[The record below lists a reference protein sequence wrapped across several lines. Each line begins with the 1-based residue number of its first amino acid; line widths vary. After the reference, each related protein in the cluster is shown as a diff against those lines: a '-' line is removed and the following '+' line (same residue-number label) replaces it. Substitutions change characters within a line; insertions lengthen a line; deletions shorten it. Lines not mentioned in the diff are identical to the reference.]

1 MTLNRLTCI
10 ITRTYNL
17 DLGSNLLL
25 MLKFHIC
32 CKKKITIYP
41 IIIMIVIFISW
52 YYIFSIFSTVKA
64 ETIGLADTYNLPKT
78 STSKLISIQSKE
90 VNFTQEDSNNS
101 YSPLI
106 LYNTNIIDGNS
117 NLRSNITIITN
128 GDKIK
133 EIIDKA
139 QRILFL

>member
-1 MTLNRLTCI
+1 
-10 ITRTYNL
+10 
-17 DLGSNLLL
+17 
-25 MLKFHIC
+25 
-32 CKKKITIYP
+32 
-41 IIIMIVIFISW
+41 MIVIFISW